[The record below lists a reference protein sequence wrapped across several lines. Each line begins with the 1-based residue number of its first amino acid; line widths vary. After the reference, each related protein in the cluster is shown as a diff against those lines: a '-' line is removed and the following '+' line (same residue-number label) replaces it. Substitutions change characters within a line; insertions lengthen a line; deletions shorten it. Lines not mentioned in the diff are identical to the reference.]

1 MAEELNNVVADEK
14 NARIVYYLYLA
25 SLVVGITAI
34 VGVIMAYVSKNGAAD
49 WVKTHYRFQIR
60 TFWIGLAF
68 GLVSVLLYIVI
79 IGYLLS
85 VGVVIWFIF
94 RCVKGLTYLEKKQPY
109 PNPETWLV

>member
-1 MAEELNNVVADEK
+1 MTEELKDVAADEK

-34 VGVIMAYVSKNGAAD
+34 VGVIMAYVNKNEAAD

-68 GLVSVLLYIVI
+68 GLVSALLCIVI
-79 IGYLLS
+79 IGYLLLI
-85 VGVVIWFIF
+85 GVAIWFIF

-109 PNPETWLV
+109 PDPETWLV